1 MATISKIRPALPAIK
16 QRRKVAAYARV
27 SMDSANLLHSLSAQ
41 VSYYSSLIQ
50 KNPEWAY
57 AGVYVDEAITGTS
70 VKKRP
75 EFNRMMADCEEGKI
89 DLILVKSISRF
100 ARNTI
105 DTLTAVRHLKD
116 IGVEVRFERE
126 GISTWSGDGELMLT
140 ILASYAQEESES
152 ISRNGKWAVRKK
164 FEQGIPTTSLRSF
177 GYDWD
182 AENKSLLINEEEAGW
197 VRYIYE
203 KYLAG
208 ASIKGLA
215 KELREK
221 GVTALRG
228 APISRTTIRRIL
240 TSRIYT
246 GDIILQQ
253 YYSPSVG
260 KVRRNQG
267 EAARFEVEEDHDPIV
282 TKEEFEAV
290 QERILARAKAADNYG
305 YEKTRFAGLVRCGKC
320 GYACSHVKHKR
331 DSEDKARIEC
341 SRRKSK
347 QCDLLPIRESE
358 LEKMVPVMDGVE
370 KIVLFDEHIDIHM
383 KSGKVKTCVR
393 KFPGSCFSRR
403 TYCGE
408 CGGKAVRMRSGKRE
422 CWTCSAKKT
431 DRDCCRNRILT
442 ETELIE
448 AGKWAVG
455 TNQNFEMEYYCK
467 VERAD
472 IYRDRIIFTFR
483 EGDKRIWQRK

>member
-1 MATISKIRPALPAIK
+1 MANIKKIMPALPAMK

-70 VKKRP
+70 VKKRS
-75 EFNRMMADCEEGKI
+75 EFNRMLADCEEGKI

-126 GISTWSGDGELMLT
+126 GISTFSGDGELMLT

-164 FEQGIPTTSLRSF
+164 FEQGLPTTSLRSF

-182 AENKSLLINEEEAGW
+182 AENKTLLINEEEAVW

-203 KYLAG
+203 RYLAG
-208 ASIKGLA
+208 ASIRGLA
-215 KELREK
+215 RELGEK

-228 APISRTTIRRIL
+228 EPISRTTVRRIL
-240 TSRIYT
+240 TSRMYT

-253 YYSPSVG
+253 NYSPSVG
-260 KVRRNQG
+260 KVRRNHG
-267 EAARFEVEEDHDPIV
+267 EAARYEVEEDHDPIV

-290 QERILARAKAADNYG
+290 QERMLARAKAADNYG
-305 YEKTRFAGLVRCGKC
+305 YEKSRFAGLVRCGKC
-320 GYACSHVKHKR
+320 GYACSHMKHKR
-331 DSEDKARIEC
+331 DNADKARIEC

-347 QCDLLPIRESE
+347 QCDLLPIKECE
-358 LEKMVPVMDGVE
+358 LEKMCPALVCIE
-370 KIVLFDEHIDIHM
+370 KIVLFDDRIDIHLKGGRV
-383 KSGKVKTCVR
+383 KSRGR
-393 KFPGSCFSRR
+393 KFSGSCFSRR

-408 CGGKAVRMRSGKRE
+408 CGGAAVRMRSGKRE
-422 CWTCSAKKT
+422 CWTCRAKKA
-431 DRDCCRNRILT
+431 DRNCCRNRILT
-442 ETELIE
+442 ESELTE
-448 AGKWAVG
+448 AGEWATG
-455 TNQNFEMEYYCK
+455 TDQNFEMEYYCK

-472 IYRDRIIFTFR
+472 IYRDKIIFTLR